1 MTVASVD
8 AAREMGM
15 GRPRI
20 GLAFRLALREMRGGL
35 RGFYVFLACIAL
47 GTGTIAAVNSLA
59 YGLTDGIRAEGQA
72 LLGGDASFSLIHR
85 QASAEELAY
94 LERQGRV
101 STVATLRAMARTP
114 DRRQTLVELKGI
126 DGAYPLYGQT
136 ELRSGRP
143 LDDAL
148 SEAGGRIPVLVEA
161 SFLETMKLAVGDPF
175 SLGRLDVYVADVVD
189 REPDRLSGGIGF
201 GPRVMVPVEALAGSG
216 LVDTGSLVRWR
227 YRVAGPDGPLADAA
241 LDKLVADAEASFP
254 SAGWRIETRTDAA
267 PGLRSSID
275 RFAQFLTLVGL
286 TSLAVG
292 GVGVANSVRA
302 YLSRKRQTIA
312 VLRAM
317 GAPGRLVLGTY
328 FIQVL
333 ILAVIGIAA
342 GLCLGA
348 LAPPVAGWFLADFLP
363 VSGLFRLFPGALGLA
378 ALYGL
383 LTAVTFAIWP
393 LRTVYSVRPSALF
406 RDDPGTGAA
415 GQTARFVIASGIS
428 LAILAALAV
437 FAAYDRWL
445 ATMYIVGAIA
455 VFVCLRGVAS
465 LIIIAFRTLPRS
477 RSTVLRLAVSNI
489 HRRGALTPTVVL
501 SLGLSLTL
509 LVTLSLVDGNLRNT
523 LLSRLPEQAPSFFF
537 VDIQNSQK
545 DAFLEKLE
553 ELAPEAE
560 IRTQPMLRGRIVSL
574 NGTPSEEWPDTEAS
588 WVLKGDRGITYAAD
602 LPSESEVVEGKWW
615 TSPMPADNEVSFAS
629 ELADELGVGVGDVV
643 RVNVLGREV
652 EATITNLRTVEWES
666 LAINFVMIFS
676 PNVFA
681 GAPHA
686 HLATL
691 TYRDGGDEAKE
702 IALLGEISDAFPTVT
717 TIRVKDALEAVN
729 DVIADLTIAIRAA
742 AAVTLFASIL
752 VLAGTLAASHRT
764 RIYDAVILKTLGA
777 RRRTLVMAF
786 ALEYAILGL
795 VAALFGVL
803 AGSVAARFI
812 AVDLM
817 DLTFVFMPVTAI
829 GATVIAIVVTV
840 GLGLIGTWRALGE
853 APARVLRAL

>member
-1 MTVASVD
+1 VSVSSLD
-8 AAREMGM
+8 DTGAIAL
-15 GRPRI
+15 GRPRFA
-20 GLAFRLALREMRGGL
+20 LAFRLALREMRGGL

-59 YGLTDGIRAEGQA
+59 YGLTDGIRAEGQS
-72 LLGGDASFSLIHR
+72 LLGGDASFSLVHR
-85 QASAEELAY
+85 EASAEEFAY
-94 LERQGRV
+94 LGRQGLV
-101 STVATLRAMARTP
+101 STVATLRAMARAP
-114 DRRQTLVELKGI
+114 DRRQTLVELKGV
-126 DGAYPLYGQT
+126 DGPYPLYGEVVLQ
-136 ELRSGRP
+136 SGRT
-143 LDDAL
+143 LDGVL
-148 SEAGGRIPVLVEA
+148 GGDSARVPVVAER
-161 SFLETMKLAVGDPF
+161 SFLETMDLAVGDPF
-175 SLGRLDVYVADVVD
+175 SLGRLEVFVADVLE
-189 REPDRLSGGIGF
+189 REPDRLSGGIAF
-201 GPRVMVPVEALAGSG
+201 GPRVMLPVDALDGSG

-227 YRVAGPDGPLADAA
+227 YRVAGADGPMAEDA
-241 LDKLVADAEASFP
+241 LETLIADAEAAFP

-302 YLSRKRQTIA
+302 YLSRKRETIA
-312 VLRAM
+312 VLRAL
-317 GAPGRLVLGTY
+317 GAPGRLILATY
-328 FIQVL
+328 FTQVL
-333 ILAVIGIAA
+333 ILAAIGIAV

-348 LAPPVAGWFLADFLP
+348 VAPPVAGWLLADLLP

-393 LRTVYSVRPSALF
+393 LRTVYTVRPSALF
-406 RDDPGTGAA
+406 RDDLA
-415 GQTARFVIASGIS
+415 GVAPQTKGFVVASIVS

-445 ATMYIVGAIA
+445 AAIYIVGALG
-455 VFVCLRGVAS
+455 VFACLRLVAS
-465 LIIIAFRTLPRS
+465 LVIVAFRALPRS
-477 RSTVLRLAVSNI
+477 RSTVVRLAVSNI
-489 HRRGALTPTVVL
+489 YRRGALTPTVVL

-509 LVTLSLVDGNLRNT
+509 LVALSLVDGNLRST

-545 DAFLEKLE
+545 DAFVQSLER
-553 ELAPEAE
+553 LAPDADVSE
-560 IRTQPMLRGRIVSL
+560 QPMLRGRIVSL
-574 NGTPSEEWPDTEAS
+574 NGTPSEDWPDTEAS

-602 LPSESEVVEGKWW
+602 LPSESEVVAGTWWSSSAPEG
-615 TSPMPADNEVSFAS
+615 NEVSFAAK
-629 ELADELGVGVGDVV
+629 LAGELGIGVGDVV

-652 EATITNLRTVEWES
+652 EATVSNLRTVEWES

-691 TYRDGGDEAKE
+691 TYEDGGDETRE

-717 TIRVKDALEAVN
+717 TIRVKDALQAVN
-729 DVIADLTIAIRAA
+729 DVVADLTLAIRAA
-742 AAVTLFASIL
+742 AAVTLFSSIL

-777 RRRTLVMAF
+777 RRRTLVAAF

-803 AGSVAARFI
+803 AGTVAARFI

-817 DLTFVFMPVTAI
+817 ELTFVFMPLAAI
-829 GATVIAIVVTV
+829 SATVVAVVVTV
-840 GLGLIGTWRALGE
+840 GLGLVGTWRALGE